1 MVVWNQS
8 QSGSGDKSQ
17 GKLTIS
23 ESQWTPRAGDIMQC
37 GVVSVGQDESVY
49 TAIGMLVEKHLSGLP
64 VINHGELAGIISE
77 KDILS
82 LLHESDHVM
91 GQVRDYMTTEVVC
104 FDIENTLEEI
114 GFSLINNNFR
124 RVAILRE
131 GKLCGVISRS
141 DLIQHYV
148 STHKK
153 TSTPIGDNTSECG
166 VQAKDVMR
174 CGLLTVS
181 KETSLHDA
189 ADILSSRRVTG
200 LPVVDSSMQLQGIVS
215 EKDILRTLFV
225 SPQTGL
231 LVNDIMTEDVVSFS
245 HQDSLYEICDCLIH
259 NEFRR
264 VPILDDGRLVGII
277 SRADITM
284 FILKNKSAVARGAVR
299 C

>member
-8 QSGSGDKSQ
+8 QSGSGDKPQ
-17 GKLTIS
+17 GKITGS
-23 ESQWTPRAGDIMQC
+23 EPQWAPRAGDIMQC

-49 TAIGMLVEKHLSGLP
+49 TAIGMLVEKRLSGLP

-124 RVAILRE
+124 RVGILRE

-148 STHKK
+148 STRKK
-153 TSTPIGDNTSECG
+153 TSAEVGDNASQRG
-166 VQAKDVMR
+166 VLARDVMK

-181 KETSLHDA
+181 KETSLHEA

-200 LPVVDSSMQLQGIVS
+200 LPVVDSGMHLQGIVS

-259 NEFRR
+259 NDFRR
-264 VPILDDGRLVGII
+264 VPILDNGRLVGII

>member
-1 MVVWNQS
+1 
-8 QSGSGDKSQ
+8 
-17 GKLTIS
+17 
-23 ESQWTPRAGDIMQC
+23 MQC

-49 TAIGMLVEKHLSGLP
+49 TAIGMLVEKRLSGLP

-124 RVAILRE
+124 RVGILRE

-148 STHKK
+148 STRKK
-153 TSTPIGDNTSECG
+153 TSAEVGDNASQRG
-166 VQAKDVMR
+166 VLARDVMK

-181 KETSLHDA
+181 KETSLHEA

-200 LPVVDSSMQLQGIVS
+200 LPVVDSGMHLQGIVS

-259 NEFRR
+259 NDFRR
-264 VPILDDGRLVGII
+264 VPILDNGRLVGII

>member
-8 QSGSGDKSQ
+8 HFGSADKSDAKNA
-17 GKLTIS
+17 GS

-37 GVVSVGQDESVY
+37 GVVSVAQDESVY
-49 TAIGMLVEKHLSGLP
+49 TAIGMLVERHLSGLP
-64 VINHGELAGIISE
+64 VINHGELVGIISE

-82 LLHESDHVM
+82 LLYESERVM
-91 GQVRDYMTTEVVC
+91 GQVREYMTTEVVC

-114 GFSLINNNFR
+114 GASLIDNSFR

-141 DLIQHYV
+141 DLIRHYV
-148 STHKK
+148 STHQKASSQ
-153 TSTPIGDNTSECG
+153 TGDDTPQRAL
-166 VQAKDVMR
+166 QAKDVMR

-189 ADILSSRRVTG
+189 ADILSSSRVTG

-245 HQDSLYEICDCLIH
+245 HLDSLYEICDCLIN

-264 VPILDDGRLVGII
+264 VPILDDGRLVGIV

-284 FILKNKSAVARGAVR
+284 FILKNRSAVARGAIR